1 MINLSPFFLDIYHFS
16 KPLMS
21 LFCDFARQGWWCLGN
36 CDVPKLFLA
45 CFPLSTLI
53 FVKKQIEK
61 TTYGINI
68 RIFHSRLLIW
78 HPSVGTVASLAKSL
92 FFFHRPP
99 PSSQSVRIGSGQNDS
114 MDTEKHPLAPTV
126 PRRTCGPFFSDLR
139 ELSV

>member
-1 MINLSPFFLDIYHFS
+1 
-16 KPLMS
+16 MS
-21 LFCDFARQGWWCLGN
+21 LFRDFARQGWWCLGN

-68 RIFHSRLLIW
+68 RIFHSRLSVW
-78 HPSVGTVASLAKSL
+78 RPSVESVASLAKSL
-92 FFFHRPP
+92 FFFADPLLLL
-99 PSSQSVRIGSGQNDS
+99 QAAGSDQAKNDS
-114 MDTEKHPLAPTV
+114 MDTEKHPLAPTTL
-126 PRRTCGPFFSDLR
+126 RRTCGPSFSDLR